1 MRVAYL
7 TTSDNPFDPYLQ
19 FDQWYAFDERNG
31 YHSCQL
37 LDRCAKLSNHLSI
50 RNYNELM
57 EQTIDSIISNVPL
70 GVENVNYKK
79 VVHEIK
85 SLYDEDDDS

>member
-7 TTSDNPFDPYLQ
+7 TTSDNPFDPHLQ

-37 LDRCAKLSNHLSI
+37 LARCSPLSDRLSI
-50 RNYNELM
+50 RNYNELL

-70 GVENVNYKK
+70 GIENVKYKK
-79 VVHEIK
+79 VVHEVE
-85 SLYDEDDDS
+85 SSYD